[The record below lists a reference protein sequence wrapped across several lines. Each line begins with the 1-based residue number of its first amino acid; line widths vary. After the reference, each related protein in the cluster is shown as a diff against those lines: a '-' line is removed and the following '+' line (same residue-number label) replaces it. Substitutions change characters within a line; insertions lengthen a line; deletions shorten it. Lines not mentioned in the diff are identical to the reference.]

1 MNKLREIECFIAVV
15 ESGSF
20 VKAAVTLGISKT
32 AISRYVADLE
42 ARLGT
47 RLLQRTTRRLS
58 LTEPGQRYVE
68 RCRQILAELDEAD
81 AMAGEQDG
89 QPAGPLRINAP
100 HTFGV
105 LHLAPL
111 WPTFLARHPQ
121 VSLDITL
128 SDRLV
133 DIVDEGFDLAIRI
146 TRLPDSSLVHRRL
159 AGTRMVLC
167 ASPDYLGRHG
177 IPQHP
182 GELAHHETVGYSYFS
197 HRREWRFDGP
207 DGPVSVRTHA
217 RLIADNGD
225 TCLAAAVAGAG
236 IILQPA
242 FLVQDALRDG
252 QLVEFLPEYTQGET
266 GIYVV
271 YPTRKYLSAKVRVLI
286 DFLVEAFAM
295 PGWRALDENART
307 TNLPAS
313 TAKAP

>member
-1 MNKLREIECFIAVV
+1 MNKLREIESFIAVV

-20 VKAAVTLGISKT
+20 VKAAATLGISKT

-68 RCRQILAELDEAD
+68 RCRQILTELDEAD

-89 QPAGPLRINAP
+89 LPAGPLRINAP

-111 WPTFLARHPQ
+111 WPTFLSRHSQ

-133 DIVDEGFDLAIRI
+133 DIVDEGYDLAIRI

-159 AGTRMVLC
+159 AGTRLVLC
-167 ASPDYLGRHG
+167 ASPGYLAQHG
-177 IPQHP
+177 TPPHP
-182 GELAHHETVGYSYFS
+182 SELAHHETVGYSYFA

-207 DGPVSVRTHA
+207 DGPVSVRTRA

-252 QLVEFLPEYTQGET
+252 RLVEFLPEYTQGEM
-266 GIYVV
+266 GVYVV
-271 YPTRKYLSAKVRVLI
+271 YPSRKYLSAKVRALI
-286 DFLVEAFAM
+286 DFLVDAFAM
-295 PGWRALDENART
+295 PGWRAIDRR
-307 TNLPAS
+307 
-313 TAKAP
+313 